1 MTPKWKL
8 FTSNISDLTIGEHV
22 ELLRLKNTV
31 RPLNKAELDEIKA
44 QVPDPAKRAEI
55 YRKIG
60 QSPSGVIDGVYN
72 DFYCPSDRAYNDF
85 YRDWDANA

>member
-8 FTSNISDLTIGEHV
+8 LTSNYNDLTSHEQH
-22 ELLRLKNTV
+22 ELFMINTGD
-31 RPLNKAELDEIKA
+31 RSLNREELDEIKA
-44 QVPDPAKRAEI
+44 NVPDPAKRAEI

-60 QSPSGVIDGVYN
+60 QSPSGVIDGAYN